1 MVLPV
6 TPRHSV
12 TSFIQIEPPAVGFEL
27 NHEEEMTDPISV
39 VVLST
44 GLDNFKDIRRALT
57 AESRVKLLAGGNDID
72 QLYEEIV
79 RLKPAA
85 AVIALGQ
92 NADHAVRFIERLNS
106 ECPKTAIISAAQ
118 DASPDLILKSL
129 RAGAREFL
137 RIPISAD
144 ELRTVLDRIS
154 EFCHKQLVE
163 APRKQGR
170 MIAVFSSKGGCGT
183 SFIATNFAAATNAK
197 TILVD
202 LNLQAGDLP
211 LFLGVEPKYSISDMV
226 EKRNRLDEAL
236 INTLVTPHSKNLW
249 LLAAPREADSA
260 DEIEPQ
266 HVFEVLQ
273 KLREHYDYIVL
284 DPQHTFDSIT
294 LAALDQSDEIVLILT
309 LDIPAIRSTQ
319 RALEIFDRLGYP
331 RKKVRIVVNRWSKQ
345 IDLDLRQVEKF
356 LGEPAVGF
364 VPSEYQTAV
373 NSINLGTPLVQSE
386 PTSKIAL
393 EIRRIAQ
400 EISLGVM
407 PLSEATPRRTF
418 WSSFLKKQPAQVQA
432 QAQFNLQTSMEK
444 I

>member
-1 MVLPV
+1 M
-6 TPRHSV
+6 S
-12 TSFIQIEPPAVGFEL
+12 Q
-27 NHEEEMTDPISV
+27 PITF

-44 GLDNFKDIRRALT
+44 GLDNFKDIRKALSS
-57 AESRVKLLAGGNDID
+57 EGRVQLLAGGNDPD

-79 RLKPAA
+79 RLKPNAA
-85 AVIALGQ
+85 IIALGP
-92 NADHAVRFIERLNS
+92 NPETAVKFIQRLNS
-106 ECPKTAIISAAQ
+106 ECPKTAIISAAA
-118 DASPDLILKSL
+118 DSSPDLILRSL

-137 RIPISAD
+137 RIPISVE
-144 ELRTVLDRIS
+144 ELGTVLDRIS
-154 EFCHKQLVE
+154 EFCTTQVE
-163 APRKQGR
+163 APKKKGR
-170 MIAVFSSKGGCGT
+170 MVAVFSSKGGCGT
-183 SFIATNFAAATNAK
+183 SFIATNLAACSANRSV
-197 TILVD
+197 LVD

-211 LFLGVEPKYSISDMV
+211 LFLGVDPKYSIADMA
-226 EKRNRLDEAL
+226 EKRARLDDAL
-236 INTLVTPHSKNLW
+236 INTLVTPYSSQLS
-249 LLAAPREADSA
+249 LLAAPKEADSA

-273 KLREHYDYIVL
+273 RLRESYDYVVL

-294 LAALDQSDEIVLILT
+294 LAALDQSDEIVLVLT

-356 LGEPAVGF
+356 LGEPVVGF
-364 VPSEYQTAV
+364 VPSDYQTAV
-373 NSINLGTPLVQSE
+373 NSINLGTPLVQSD

-400 EISLGVM
+400 TISSGVI
-407 PLSEATPRRTF
+407 PLEEKKPRRAF
-418 WSSFLKKQPAQVQA
+418 WASFLKRQPAQPS
-432 QAQFNLQTSMEK
+432 FELRTSLEK

>member
-1 MVLPV
+1 M
-6 TPRHSV
+6 S
-12 TSFIQIEPPAVGFEL
+12 E
-27 NHEEEMTDPISV
+27 PISV

-44 GLDNFKDIRRALT
+44 GLENFKDIRKALS
-57 AESRVKLLAGGNDID
+57 AEDRVKLLAGGNDTE

-85 AVIALGQ
+85 AIIALGP
-92 NADHAVRFIERLNS
+92 NADNAVRFIEKLNA
-106 ECPKTAIISAAQ
+106 ECPDTALISAAQ
-118 DASPDLILKSL
+118 DASPDMILRSL

-144 ELRTVLDRIS
+144 ELRTVLDRVS
-154 EFCHKQLVE
+154 EFCTKQVE
-163 APRKQGR
+163 SPKKKGR
-170 MIAVFSSKGGCGT
+170 MVAVFSSKGGCGT
-183 SFIATNFAAATNAK
+183 SFIATNLAAATNSK
-197 TILVD
+197 TVLVD

-211 LFLGVEPKYSISDMV
+211 LFLGLEAKYSMADMV
-226 EKRNRLDEAL
+226 EKRQRLDETL
-236 INTLVTPHSKNLW
+236 INSLVTPHSQHLS

-266 HVFEVLQ
+266 HIFEVLQ
-273 KLREHYDYIVL
+273 KLREHYDYVVL

-356 LGEPAVGF
+356 LGEPVVGF
-364 VPSEYQTAV
+364 VPSDYQTAV
-373 NSINLGTPLVQSE
+373 GSINLGTPLVQAE

-400 EISLGVM
+400 QMALGLA
-407 PLSEATPRRTF
+407 PIDESKQRRPF
-418 WSSFLKKQPAQVQA
+418 WAGLLKKQAAQPNFKLQA
-432 QAQFNLQTSMEK
+432 SMEK
-444 I
+444 V